1 MREENSGYA
10 NDCYR
15 SAIERFGGE
24 VIECNY
30 HDHYEDLLGILSVVD
45 GVLLTGG
52 DDASI
57 MGLFII
63 NYCVRNNKR
72 LLGICL
78 GMQEMCVYSSNENIS
93 FVIYGEN
100 FTYENAPD
108 IIKKEYLD
116 NCVALGISP
125 KPKDEIF
132 VPLNISKDLN
142 INTYSSSEYY
152 SISYHDNYIQVK
164 GSKNYSININTTYV
178 GYNHTTSG
186 NAVHCL

>member
-1 MREENSGYA
+1 MRKVINGLVVPLVVSILFGFICGKLVYQVYNDDLENKLSSSKLYLIENGEYLTYDSMREENSGYA
-10 NDCYR
+10 NSCYR

-30 HDHYEDLLGILSVVD
+30 QDHYEDLLGILSVVD

-78 GMQEMCVYSSNENIS
+78 GMQEIAYYFASLGANLVL
-93 FVIYGEN
+93 
-100 FTYENAPD
+100 TYNT
-108 IIKKEYLD
+108 
-116 NCVALGISP
+116 N
-125 KPKDEIF
+125 
-132 VPLNISKDLN
+132 KDLLEKVVSD
-142 INTYSSSEYY
+142 IGIEVLRF
-152 SISYHDNYIQVK
+152 ISRLDK
-164 GSKNYSININTTYV
+164 P
-178 GYNHTTSG
+178 
-186 NAVHCL
+186 